1 MALQAMLDTPS
12 TRHLLQHASILWFSD
27 SQAGTACLQRMAG
40 HGRVLSEVRQIYL
53 MAFQHDIEFLW
64 QWLLRSHQLMQY
76 AGYLSKQPDEAV
88 FVMLSPQFS
97 NICSTAMPN
106 PAHAHDPQNRRQ
118 VSWGTPTLDVFG
130 GSAADEHKA
139 RLFYSEFSLPGSA
152 GVNAFL
158 LGWNLKPAGA
168 KYQLAWIYPPS
179 HLVAAALR
187 HLQQSICHA
196 IVVLPAGRHSWS
208 ALLHTLPFV
217 DHFPI
222 SWHPGLYRL
231 GSRAP
236 AQWKAAGQMPK
247 RSLHVFRVWPGA
259 VRATHPLDPRV
270 VAPT

>member
-12 TRHLLQHASILWFSD
+12 TRHLLRHASILWFSD

-40 HGRVLSEVRQIYL
+40 HGPVLAEVRQIYL

-64 QWLLRSHQLMQY
+64 QWLPRSHQLMQY
-76 AGYLSKQPDEAV
+76 ADYLSKQPDEAA
-88 FVMLSPQFS
+88 FVMLSPQFR

-158 LGWNLKPAGA
+158 HGWNLKPAGA
-168 KYQLAWIYPPS
+168 KYQLAWIYPRS

-187 HLQQSICHA
+187 HLHA
-196 IVVLPAGRHSWS
+196 AC
-208 ALLHTLPFV
+208 LLQFIKLRCWCRF
-217 DHFPI
+217 
-222 SWHPGLYRL
+222 
-231 GSRAP
+231 
-236 AQWKAAGQMPK
+236 AAG
-247 RSLHVFRVWPGA
+247 V
-259 VRATHPLDPRV
+259 VRYTPLV
-270 VAPT
+270 ETKQNSCLLSSMA